1 MKPCCKWI
9 MQMGSA
15 VICSGTPV
23 GGHVFKA
30 PNIKGQPSRNRK
42 GKFRGDPFLERI
54 GRRPS
59 SFDS

>member
-1 MKPCCKWI
+1 
-9 MQMGSA
+9 MGSA